1 MQGAEPQFVGRKS
14 HVTKT
19 KAEASENRC
28 VRVKFQF
35 RGEHFEIHLV
45 LPPDMERR
53 LYRRLRKHIEGK

>member
-1 MQGAEPQFVGRKS
+1 MSQKPKRK
-14 HVTKT
+14 HLKT
-19 KAEASENRC
+19 AA